1 MYNYLQKIKNSEK
14 NIFIIWHLF
23 AFARMRIRSFILF
36 YKQYTNYYDNILENI
51 WQLMIQQFP
60 NYLHYIKAYDELE
73 IKANNW
79 MEILKQLSIFQR
91 ENVHFEY
98 YGIIHTREKMLMS
111 LQEAENS
118 GDNIIFP
125 ASFNPDTDVI
135 VHSHHRLLYFHF
147 ATDGVLT
154 SNECYTIFGKY
165 YSNTQ
170 QTFYQLFEGLDIE
183 IQKKLEQII
192 INPFLVDEMS
202 LNQEEYLQE
211 NTQNLGYGQVMST
224 QKRHGLVQ
232 FILNGCNLIV
242 KQGNY

>member
-1 MYNYLQKIKNSEK
+1 MKDLSLTMDIDKYKFLMFDEFNFRRALDYCNDDPNISADQLYNNAISILPEKGITTINKMYNYLQKIKNSEK

-60 NYLHYIKAYDELE
+60 NYLQEKISILSYIKAYDELE

-125 ASFNPDTDVI
+125 ASFNPDTD
-135 VHSHHRLLYFHF
+135 
-147 ATDGVLT
+147 
-154 SNECYTIFGKY
+154 
-165 YSNTQ
+165 
-170 QTFYQLFEGLDIE
+170 
-183 IQKKLEQII
+183 
-192 INPFLVDEMS
+192 
-202 LNQEEYLQE
+202 
-211 NTQNLGYGQVMST
+211 
-224 QKRHGLVQ
+224 
-232 FILNGCNLIV
+232 
-242 KQGNY
+242 